1 MKGGFGMD
9 QMKIGF
15 FLKELRQEK
24 GMTQE
29 QLAEQLNV
37 SNRSVSRWETGSN
50 LPDLSM
56 LVTLAEYYGIEV
68 GEIIDGKR
76 KSENV
81 DKEEKDTLEKIVG
94 YSEMLNLK
102 AMRKGIITM
111 SIVFLIMVQI
121 SMWKGISPAPLISMV
136 CAYSGTS
143 LISKA
148 KDRKGKSDLIVGCIL
163 LIFMLVNT
171 VIFITK

>member
-1 MKGGFGMD
+1 
-9 QMKIGF
+9 
-15 FLKELRQEK
+15 
-24 GMTQE
+24 
-29 QLAEQLNV
+29 
-37 SNRSVSRWETGSN
+37 
-50 LPDLSM
+50 
-56 LVTLAEYYGIEV
+56 
-68 GEIIDGKR
+68 
-76 KSENV
+76 
-81 DKEEKDTLEKIVG
+81 
-94 YSEMLNLK
+94 MLNLK

>member
-1 MKGGFGMD
+1 MD
-9 QMKIGF
+9 KMKIGS

-29 QLAEQLNV
+29 QLAEQLNT

-56 LVTLAEYYGIEV
+56 LMTLAAYYDVEV
-68 GEIIDGKR
+68 REIIDGKR
-76 KSENV
+76 KSENMN
-81 DKEEKDTLEKIVG
+81 EEVKDTVEKVAS
-94 YSEMLNLK
+94 YSEMLNVR

-111 SIVFLIMVQI
+111 TIVFMMMVQI
-121 SMWKGISPAPLISMV
+121 SMWKGLSSAPLISMV
-136 CAYSGTS
+136 CAYSGAS

-148 KDRKGKSDLIVGCIL
+148 REGNNKSDLIVGCIL
-163 LIFMLVNT
+163 MVFMLVNT
-171 VIFITK
+171 IVFIAK